1 MATTEQIKQLREQTG
16 AGVLEA
22 KKVLDE
28 NNGDMQKA
36 LDILKARGMA
46 RAEKKAE
53 ERTAKDG
60 LIETYVHGEGKLG
73 VMVEISSETDFV
85 ARLPEFKQLAH
96 DIALQVAATN
106 PKYVSV
112 EDIPADQAAM
122 MRKTFEDATRAEG
135 KREDIIPKIVDGKL
149 DKYYK
154 EVVLLKQPFIRDET
168 GTTTI
173 DELVKTVSAKTR
185 EKVVVR
191 RFVRFQLGE

>member
-46 RAEKKAE
+46 RVEKKAE
-53 ERTAKDG
+53 ERTARDG

-73 VMVEISSETDFV
+73 VMVEINCETDFV

-96 DIALQVAATN
+96 DVALQIAATN
-106 PKYVSV
+106 PRYVSV
-112 EDIPADQAAM
+112 EEIPPAEAEAQ
-122 MRKTFEDATRAEG
+122 RKVFEDATRAEG
-135 KREDIIPKIVDGKL
+135 KPEAIIPKIVQGKL

-154 EVVLLKQPFIRDET
+154 EIVLLKQPFIRDET
-168 GTTTI
+168 GTMTI

-191 RFVRFQLGE
+191 RFVRYALGE